1 MRRGT
6 TPTLK
11 IYLMG
16 IDPDELKN
24 IYVTMKQRNIERTKT
39 NKDIEIDGNV
49 ISVRLSQED
58 TLDFAAGVVSVQLRA
73 TTHSGLAVASAI
85 KNIKAD
91 DILKDGVIV

>member
-16 IDPDELKN
+16 IDPDKLKN
-24 IYVTMKQRNIERTKT
+24 IYVTMKQKSIERTKT

-49 ISVRLSQED
+49 ISVHLSQED
-58 TLDFAAGVVSVQLRA
+58 TLDFSTGPISVQIRA
-73 TTHSGLAVASAI
+73 TTNSGLAVASEI
-85 KNIKAD
+85 KNVTVSE
-91 DILKDGVIV
+91 ILKDGVIT